1 LAQGSRLR
9 LRFTEE
15 SFLRPRRTFAI
26 YLMQMYTP
34 TPPTFM
40 ASGFD
45 DVVVV
50 GRISLNKK
58 KGKKNLVKI
67 AEKNIEKVESACGF
81 AVKPVPAAPAAA
93 QAVRSAPREVFQK
106 PQPRRAR
113 QGAPRAP
120 RPAQRSIADLVPEG
134 PFAELPDTIFATF
147 FIFSGVSGAG
157 RMAATSR
164 DLAALLGARSPV
176 WSYVGCGLGAPLLAE
191 PPRDSLRRW
200 IFGLEGAWLPAFSTY
215 ASDAPGAEVLH
226 EVDYLVGGMVAID
239 RKHAQAVVKIVQ
251 VAATR
256 CEDWEAGAGFLLS
269 IAKKIEARSEVFSR
283 NCLLNVRE
291 AHMDLRERG
300 VLQRLADIDD
310 GPTFDYFQ
318 DAEETAPVDEFL
330 WDGEYEAKEIDP
342 DVNADLAASF
352 LEVLGLR
359 HGNALNPGV
368 AH

>member
-1 LAQGSRLR
+1 
-9 LRFTEE
+9 
-15 SFLRPRRTFAI
+15 
-26 YLMQMYTP
+26 MQMYTP
-34 TPPTFM
+34 TFM
-40 ASGFD
+40 PSGFD

-58 KGKKNLVKI
+58 KAKKNLVKI
-67 AEKNIEKVESACGF
+67 AENNVQKVEAACGI
-81 AVKPVPAAPAAA
+81 AMKPALAPAAQPA
-93 QAVRSAPREVFQK
+93 SQAAAPRTAQK
-106 PQPRRAR
+106 PR
-113 QGAPRAP
+113 QRQKPAPRS
-120 RPAQRSIADLVPEG
+120 RPAQRPLDLALVQPEG

-147 FIFSGVSGAG
+147 FVFSGVAGAG
-157 RMAATSR
+157 RMAATCR
-164 DLAALLGARSPV
+164 DLAALLGAQSPV
-176 WSYVGCGLGAPLLAE
+176 WSYVGCNLGAPLLAD

-200 IFGLEGAWLPAFSTY
+200 IFGLEGAWLPAFSNY

-226 EVDYLVGGMVAID
+226 EVDYLVGGMVATD
-239 RKHAQAVVKIVQ
+239 RKHAQAMVKIVQ
-251 VAATR
+251 DAATR

-269 IAKKIEARSEVFSR
+269 IAKKLETRSEVFSR
-283 NCLLNVRE
+283 SSLLMVRE

-318 DAEETAPVDEFL
+318 DADETAPVDEFL

>member
-1 LAQGSRLR
+1 M
-9 LRFTEE
+9 
-15 SFLRPRRTFAI
+15 P
-26 YLMQMYTP
+26 
-34 TPPTFM
+34 
-40 ASGFD
+40 SGFD

-58 KGKKNLVKI
+58 KAKKNLVKI
-67 AEKNIEKVESACGF
+67 AEKNVEKVEAACGLS
-81 AVKPVPAAPAAA
+81 VKPLPAPVA
-93 QAVRSAPREVFQK
+93 QPTSQRTPQK
-106 PQPRRAR
+106 PRRTKPVQR
-113 QGAPRAP
+113 LRES
-120 RPAQRSIADLVPEG
+120 QRSLVSLVQPEG

-147 FIFSGVSGAG
+147 FLFTGVAGAG
-157 RMAATSR
+157 RMASASR
-164 DLAALLGARSPV
+164 DLAALLGAESPV
-176 WSYVGCGLGAPLLAE
+176 WSHLGCGLGAPLLAA

-200 IFGLEGAWLPAFSTY
+200 IFGLEGAWRPAFSSY
-215 ASDAPGAEVLH
+215 ASEAPGAEVLH
-226 EVDYLVGGMVAID
+226 EVDYLVGGMVATD
-239 RKHAQAVVKIVQ
+239 RKHAQAIVKIVQ
-251 VAATR
+251 EATTR

-269 IAKKIEARSEVFSR
+269 IAKKFEARSEVFSR
-283 NCLLNVRE
+283 SNLLMVRE

-318 DAEETAPVDEFL
+318 DAADESAPMDEFL
-330 WDGEYEAKEIDP
+330 WDNEYEAKEIDP